1 MQEDFGRP
9 GVFSCARD
17 ALLVHQRVGPLS
29 GTLQM
34 YRQDTTIQLARTFR
48 ASDHARMFG
57 KTEDGKLTRLQTC
70 QRCDPLQGMA
80 PELVGDTWLNAE
92 APLRLAD
99 LQGSVVLLEM
109 WTFGCINCRNTLP
122 AVKDW
127 HARYAGQGLVVIGN
141 HYPEFDYEADLENL
155 KQAVADLD
163 ITYPVV
169 QDNAGEN
176 FLAYRSRYWPTLYL
190 IDKQGRLRY
199 THIGEGAY
207 DETEHAIAT
216 LLSEDPR

>member
-1 MQEDFGRP
+1 MFVANPLRRPVLGLILLAFVAGCQVAQPADQEP
-9 GVFSCARD
+9 
-17 ALLVHQRVGPLS
+17 LTVGEETSMSAAP
-29 GTLQM
+29 TVK
-34 YRQDTTIQLARTFR
+34 Y
-48 ASDHARMFG
+48 
-57 KTEDGKLTRLQTC
+57 
-70 QRCDPLQGMA
+70 PLQGMA

-99 LQGSVVLLEM
+99 LQGRVVLLEM

-122 AVKDW
+122 AVRDW
-127 HARYAGQGLVVIGN
+127 HARYADQGLVIIGN
-141 HYPEFDYEADLENL
+141 HYPEFDYEADLGNL

-207 DETEHAIAT
+207 DETEQAIAT
-216 LLSEDPR
+216 LLSEGTR